1 MEQWIIDTANHYGPL
16 VYLLIL
22 GFTFFEGE
30 TIVLLTGALISGGDV
45 KLSVTSLM
53 LCSVL
58 GSFGGDQTWFY
69 IGRRYGTP
77 LLERWPGMAKK
88 VQWAFRL
95 LHKHENLFILSFRF
109 IYGVRNI
116 SPFIIGMSGISRRK
130 FAILNLIAAVVWAN
144 TFAWGGYFI
153 GRALEMYLGESK
165 IYVMVGLVVLAIII
179 ALINWLRQ
187 RKKERNTPPDKEC
200 LDELRREVETCRQE
214 SGEF

>member
-1 MEQWIIDTANHYGPL
+1 LEQWIIDTANHYGPL

-153 GRALEMYLGESK
+153 GRALEIYLGESK
-165 IYVMVGLVVLAIII
+165 IYVLVGLVALAVSI
-179 ALINWLRQ
+179 ALVNWLRQ
-187 RKKERNTPPDKEC
+187 RKKERCTPPDKEC
-200 LDELRREVETCRQE
+200 LDELRREVEICRQD

>member
-45 KLSVTSLM
+45 KLSVVSLTIF
-53 LCSVL
+53 SVI

-77 LLERWPGMAKK
+77 LLERWPGMAGK
-88 VQWAFRL
+88 VQGAFRL

-109 IYGVRNI
+109 IYGVRNV

-153 GRALEMYLGESK
+153 GHAMEIYLGESK
-165 IYVMVGLVVLAIII
+165 IYVLAGLVLI
-179 ALINWLRQ
+179 AVGATLINWLRQ
-187 RKKERNTPPDKEC
+187 RRTG
-200 LDELRREVETCRQE
+200 R
-214 SGEF
+214 GA

>member
-153 GRALEMYLGESK
+153 GRALEIYLGESK
-165 IYVMVGLVVLAIII
+165 IYVLVGLVALAVSI
-179 ALINWLRQ
+179 ALVNWLRQ
-187 RKKERNTPPDKEC
+187 RKKERCTPPDKEC
-200 LDELRREVETCRQE
+200 LDELRREVEICRQD

>member
-153 GRALEMYLGESK
+153 GRALEIYLGESK
-165 IYVMVGLVVLAIII
+165 IYVLVGLVVLAVSI
-179 ALINWLRQ
+179 ALVNWLRQ
-187 RKKERNTPPDKEC
+187 RKKERRTPPDKEC
-200 LDELRREVETCRQE
+200 LDELRREVEICRQD